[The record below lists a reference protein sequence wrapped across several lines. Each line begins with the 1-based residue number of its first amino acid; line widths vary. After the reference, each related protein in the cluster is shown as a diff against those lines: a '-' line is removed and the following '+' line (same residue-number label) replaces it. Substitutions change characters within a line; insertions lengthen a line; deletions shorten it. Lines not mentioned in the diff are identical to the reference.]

1 MGAQRRMLTE
11 TAAGRAQE
19 YPDVKLTH
27 EVLTGHPVE
36 CLAEA
41 AESALA
47 LVGGRRGRG
56 GYTGIRL
63 GSVPTGC
70 CTARIALSSQSRAG
84 ERALRPC

>member
-1 MGAQRRMLTE
+1 MGAQRRMLTK
-11 TAAGRAQE
+11 AAASRAHE

-41 AESALA
+41 AEHALA
-47 LVGGRRGRG
+47 LVVGRRGRG

-63 GSVPTGC
+63 GSVVRG
-70 CTARIALSSQSRAG
+70 LLHRAHCPVVTVPSG
-84 ERALRPC
+84 